1 MRTPR
6 PNPRL
11 TGGFTLLEILL
22 ASAAAA
28 LLLVAIYGVFTQAI
42 HLRDRA
48 AGRVRDSRVR
58 ERAERILRDDLNN
71 ALVSGGV
78 FASALT
84 GGTASTGGPGGAGMP
99 GYLKF
104 TATNGKSSSGDVAS
118 DVQQIEYYLTP
129 ATGANAGGGQSSGVL
144 TRAVTRDLLDS
155 TTQTSPKEESILT
168 GVQALQVQFYDGSTW
183 QDSWQYTSTES
194 TASDSTATAASTTT
208 AASSSA
214 VTLGNAT
221 LPLAVRVNLI
231 LAPSAANGQSPPP
244 IEVLVPW
251 TTQSFIAT
259 PSPSPAS

>member
-1 MRTPR
+1 MKPPR
-6 PNPRL
+6 VNGHR

-22 ASAAAA
+22 ASVAAA
-28 LLLVAIYGVFTQAI
+28 LILVAIYGVFTQAI

-48 AGRVRDSRVR
+48 AARVRDSRLR

-71 ALVSGGV
+71 ALVSGGLL
-78 FASALT
+78 AATLT
-84 GGTASTGGPGGAGMP
+84 GGTTSTGGPAGAGMP

-129 ATGANAGGGQSSGVL
+129 ATGPGAGNGQSSGVL
-144 TRAVTRDLLDS
+144 TRAVTRDLLDA
-155 TTQTSPKEESILT
+155 TTQTVPKEESILT

-183 QDSWQYTSTES
+183 QDSWQYTTTES
-194 TASDSTATAASTTT
+194 TASDSTATASSTTT
-208 AASSSA
+208 ASTGST

-221 LPLAVRVNLI
+221 LPEAVRVNVI
-231 LAPSAANGQSPPP
+231 LAPSVPNGQPPPP

-259 PSPSPAS
+259 PSPSPSS

>member
-1 MRTPR
+1 MRVPR
-6 PNPRL
+6 PNRRL
-11 TGGFTLLEILL
+11 AGGFTLLEILL
-22 ASAAAA
+22 ASVAAA

-48 AGRVRDSRVR
+48 AVRVRDSRLR

-71 ALVSGGV
+71 ALISGGLL
-78 FASALT
+78 ASTLT
-84 GGTASTGGPGGAGMP
+84 GGTASAGGPGGAGMP

-118 DVQQIEYYLTP
+118 DLQQIEYYLTP
-129 ATGANAGGGQSSGVL
+129 ASGPNAGGGQSSGVL
-144 TRAVTRDLLDS
+144 TRAVTRDLLDA
-155 TTQTSPKEESILT
+155 TTQTSPKEEFILT

-183 QDSWQYTSTES
+183 QDSWQYTSAES
-194 TASDSTATAASTTT
+194 TASDSTATASTATTT
-208 AASSSA
+208 ATGGA

-221 LPLAVRVNLI
+221 LPQAVRVNVV
-231 LAPSAANGQSPPP
+231 LAPSAPNGQPPPP

-259 PSPSPAS
+259 PSPSPSS